1 MTPLERA
8 VHHAEAER
16 ARIENMAPDER
27 TAHQAHHAAGEA
39 NRVEQMAPVESAPR
53 RVHRA
58 VSQRERR
65 HPAGDFTL
73 ARPDNMPTD
82 MYLSRFEQNVAAA
95 QALYWAKTY
104 NWLFARWRRWD
115 FARLPEDMDDE
126 ELEHHAA
133 LLAAIE
139 QEALVTDA
147 DTEACMQTY
156 YERMNPTLP
165 ACACGVCGV
174 MSIPLVPLDGRT
186 RDPVYT
192 SPADI
197 GIVQFTTVHLDDRRL
212 AALRYT
218 DAQKRAYDLP
228 VPVHKENTAEN
239 RAHWTRYKLVISL
252 MVVGGRYMHLYP
264 QLCSNNETKLCDRC
278 RTSLWA
284 GKVPVPSVAAGWD
297 LGSPERANLQ
307 PVSFAEG
314 VCLAKVRSLSTAF
327 NIRLRRAGH
336 NTFTG
341 HAINFVD
348 HASDTCAAEMPLRCP
363 LLMPDANFASSGVLL
378 SVEGPRGM
386 VHSPRLEGALRGLGA
401 LRVQPEP
408 VCDWLRA
415 LSFLSPQYVNIVI
428 REPADAEAQLVSQS
442 FSWAQLARNFFFLL
456 LHLDYPI
463 HNLTS
468 LRSL

>member
-1 MTPLERA
+1 MWC
-8 VHHAEAER
+8 V
-16 ARIENMAPDER
+16 
-27 TAHQAHHAAGEA
+27 
-39 NRVEQMAPVESAPR
+39 
-53 RVHRA
+53 
-58 VSQRERR
+58 RR
-65 HPAGDFTL
+65 HEHSFG
-73 ARPDNMPTD
+73 
-82 MYLSRFEQNVAAA
+82 
-95 QALYWAKTY
+95 ALGWA
-104 NWLFARWRRWD
+104 
-115 FARLPEDMDDE
+115 
-126 ELEHHAA
+126 
-133 LLAAIE
+133 
-139 QEALVTDA
+139 
-147 DTEACMQTY
+147 
-156 YERMNPTLP
+156 
-165 ACACGVCGV
+165 
-174 MSIPLVPLDGRT
+174 T

-218 DAQKRAYDLP
+218 DAQKRAYNLP

-442 FSWAQLARNFFFLL
+442 FSWAQLARNFFFCF
-456 LHLDYPI
+456 YT
-463 HNLTS
+463 LTIQS
-468 LRSL
+468 TI